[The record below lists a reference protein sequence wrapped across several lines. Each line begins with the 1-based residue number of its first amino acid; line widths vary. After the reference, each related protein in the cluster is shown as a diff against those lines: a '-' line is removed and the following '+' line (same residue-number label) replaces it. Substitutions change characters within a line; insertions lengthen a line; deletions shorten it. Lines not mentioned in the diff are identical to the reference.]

1 MVKPAEYARMRSVS
15 EAAISKAISAGKI
28 TVVNGLVHPDL
39 ADAQWYSTSRAAKA
53 AALAGAPAPV
63 PSSASVTVMPTP
75 EGDGKRPR
83 VDDELW
89 KEIKRDEARRA
100 KAEADKAEMQAAQM
114 AGKLLEADGFL
125 QSLTDVAA
133 SLGAALERV
142 PDKLAERLAAQSSAT
157 ECHRLLSQELLAVR
171 EDVVKALERMSADVA
186 RLRGEEMP
194 EAA

>member
-39 ADAQWYSTSRAAKA
+39 ADAQWYATSRAAKA
-53 AALAGAPAPV
+53 AALAGAPV
-63 PSSASVTVMPTP
+63 PAQPAASMTVMSTP
-75 EGDGKRPR
+75 DGDGKRPR
-83 VDDELW
+83 VDEDLW
-89 KEIKRDEARRA
+89 KDIKRDEARRA

-114 AGKLLEADGFL
+114 AGRLLEADGFL
-125 QSLTDVAA
+125 QALTDVAA
-133 SLGAALERV
+133 ALGAALERV
-142 PDKLAERLAAQSSAT
+142 PDKLADRLAAQSSAID
-157 ECHRLLSQELLAVR
+157 CHRLLAQELLTVR

-186 RLRGEEMP
+186 RLRGEELQ